1 LEQAFNSLDAQRE
14 ACAAFV
20 LSQKHEGRSVLPALY
35 DDGGYSGGT
44 LDRPALQRLLADIA
58 DAKVDVVV
66 VYKIDRLTR
75 SLFDFAKIV
84 EAFDARGVSFVSI
97 TQQFNTT
104 TSMGRLT
111 LNVLLSFAQFEREVA
126 GERIRDKIAASKK
139 KGMWMGGL
147 PPLGYEVRDRKLVVN
162 EEEAKTVLHIFRR
175 HVELRS
181 VRALKAALDAAG
193 IRSKHRTFADGTVCG
208 GHKLSRGALYLML
221 QNRIYRG
228 EITHKGKAYPG
239 EHKAIVDEALWDKV
253 QSILAKNRVSRTTGA
268 DAKYPSLLAGLV
280 FDDSGER
287 LTPTHAVK
295 KGTRYRYYVSKSLI
309 TGTAK
314 DHSQGRRIPAGNL
327 EGLVIG
333 RLRAFFADEGALLSA
348 IGDTEK
354 NGAEQK
360 RLIAHGRQISEELP
374 TLAPDATRSILL
386 TPNRI
391 DIKAEHIEIRICRRW
406 LHSLLQAR
414 SWNGLW
420 LTQSLRAAPAIF

>member
-1 LEQAFNSLDAQRE
+1 MAAALPLRAPRISRDLLLRGIAYRRQELKHGGLGKTTRPKLKTLAKMFRTTGRVGPDPGLALKPGARLTRKSSDEGLEQAFNSLDAQRE
-14 ACAAFV
+14 ACAAFI
-20 LSQKHEGRSVLPALY
+20 LSLKHEGWSVLSTLY

-147 PPLGYEVRDRKLVVN
+147 PPLGYDVRDRRLVVK
-162 EEEAKTVLHIFRR
+162 EGEAQTVLHIFRR
-175 HVELRS
+175 YIELRS
-181 VRALKAALDAAG
+181 VRALKVELDAAG
-193 IRSKHRTFADGTVCG
+193 IRSKQRTFADGTVYG

-228 EITHKGKAYPG
+228 EITHKGNAYPG

-253 QSILAKNRVSRTTGA
+253 QAVLAENRVDRTTGA
-268 DAKYPSLLAGLV
+268 DAKYPSLLAGLA

-295 KGTRYRYYVSKSLI
+295 KGTRYRYYVSRSLI
-309 TGTAK
+309 TGTAE
-314 DHSQGRRIPAGNL
+314 DHSQGRR
-327 EGLVIG
+327 
-333 RLRAFFADEGALLSA
+333 
-348 IGDTEK
+348 
-354 NGAEQK
+354 
-360 RLIAHGRQISEELP
+360 
-374 TLAPDATRSILL
+374 TR
-386 TPNRI
+386 
-391 DIKAEHIEIRICRRW
+391 
-406 LHSLLQAR
+406 
-414 SWNGLW
+414 
-420 LTQSLRAAPAIF
+420 PAIWRTWSLDGSAPSLQMKGRC